1 MELINMKDIK
11 KIFELNPKTI
21 NNFRQNKPRY
31 IARDF
36 ENLFGIDERLTYM
49 ILLARGVFKWLAVR
63 EKLIKL
69 KNQWKEEITELNNQ
83 LRKLP
88 KNSKERKIL
97 AERWKTLVKC
107 REEIRKLCHSS
118 RWQAPN
124 NDEKAKKFL
133 EHITK
138 NKLIVY
144 LPLDI
149 EVRSDYLKSI
159 GGKNEKENK

>member
-1 MELINMKDIK
+1 MEIIDMKDME

-21 NNFRQNKPRY
+21 NSFKQNKPTY
-31 IARDF
+31 IAKDF
-36 ENLFGIDERLTYM
+36 ETLFGIDKRLTYA

-83 LRKLP
+83 LQKLP

-97 AERWKTLVKC
+97 AERWKTLNKC
-107 REEIRKLCHSS
+107 REQIRKLCHST

-124 NDEKAKKFL
+124 NDEKAKRFL

-149 EVRSDYLKSI
+149 EIKNDYLVE
-159 GGKNEKENK
+159 EKGVIK

>member
-1 MELINMKDIK
+1 MEIIDMKDME

-21 NNFRQNKPRY
+21 NSFKQNKLTY
-31 IARDF
+31 IAKDL
-36 ENLFGIDERLTYM
+36 ETLFGIDKRLTYA

-83 LRKLP
+83 LQKLP

-97 AERWKTLVKC
+97 AERWKTLNKC
-107 REEIRKLCHSS
+107 REQIRKLCHST
-118 RWQAPN
+118 RWQVPN
-124 NDEKAKKFL
+124 NDEKAKRFL

-149 EVRSDYLKSI
+149 EVKNDYLVE
-159 GGKNEKENK
+159 EKGVIR

>member
-1 MELINMKDIK
+1 MEIIDMKDME

-21 NNFRQNKPRY
+21 NSFKQNKLTY
-31 IARDF
+31 IAKDF
-36 ENLFGIDERLTYM
+36 ETLFGIDKRLTYA

-97 AERWKTLVKC
+97 AERWKTLNKC
-107 REEIRKLCHSS
+107 REQIRKLCHST
-118 RWQAPN
+118 RWQVPN
-124 NDEKAKKFL
+124 NDEKAKRFL

-149 EVRSDYLKSI
+149 EVKNDYLVE
-159 GGKNEKENK
+159 EKGVIR

>member
-1 MELINMKDIK
+1 MKDME

-21 NNFRQNKPRY
+21 NSFKQNKLTY
-31 IARDF
+31 IAKDF
-36 ENLFGIDERLTYM
+36 ETLFGIDKRLTYA

-97 AERWKTLVKC
+97 AERWKTLNKC
-107 REEIRKLCHSS
+107 REQIRKLCHST
-118 RWQAPN
+118 RWQVPH
-124 NDEKAKKFL
+124 NDEKAKRFL

-149 EVRSDYLKSI
+149 EVKNDYLVE
-159 GGKNEKENK
+159 EKGVIR